1 MYFKTMAA
9 KHKILIFSAPSGSG
23 KTTIVNRLLSEGVLD
38 AEFSVSATSRAPRKG
53 ETHGKEYYFLS
64 PEEFRRRIEAEEF
77 LEWEQVY
84 ADTYYGTPRSEL
96 ARIWENG
103 RVVVL
108 DVDVVGGLNIKRMYP
123 EESLAIFIMPPSIE
137 ELRARLEGRGTETPD
152 KVDMRIA
159 KAEREISFSKDFD
172 VIIVNDDLEKAVEEA
187 RRIVLAFLEK

>member
-1 MYFKTMAA
+1 MAA
-9 KHKILIFSAPSGSG
+9 KNKILIFSAPSGSG
-23 KTTIVNRLLSEGVLD
+23 KTTIVNRLLSEGILD

-64 PEEFRRRIEAEEF
+64 PEEFRRRIEAQEF

-187 RRIVLAFLEK
+187 RRIVLDFLKK

>member
-1 MYFKTMAA
+1 MAA
-9 KHKILIFSAPSGSG
+9 KNKILIFSAPSGSG
-23 KTTIVNRLLSEGVLD
+23 KTTIVNRLLSEGILD

-64 PEEFRRRIEAEEF
+64 PEEFRRRIEAREF

-187 RRIVLAFLEK
+187 RRTVLAFLEK

>member
-1 MYFKTMAA
+1 MAA
-9 KHKILIFSAPSGSG
+9 KNKILIFSAPSGSG
-23 KTTIVNRLLSEGVLD
+23 KTTIVNRLLSEGILD

-187 RRIVLAFLEK
+187 RRTVLAFLEK

>member
-1 MYFKTMAA
+1 MAA
-9 KHKILIFSAPSGSG
+9 KNKILIFSAPSGSG
-23 KTTIVNRLLSEGVLD
+23 KTTIVNRLLSEGILD

-64 PEEFRRRIEAEEF
+64 PEEFRRRIEAREF

>member
-1 MYFKTMAA
+1 MAA
-9 KHKILIFSAPSGSG
+9 KNKILIFSAPSGSG
-23 KTTIVNRLLSEGVLD
+23 KTTIVNRLLSEGILD

-64 PEEFRRRIEAEEF
+64 PEEFRRRIEAREF

-172 VIIVNDDLEKAVEEA
+172 VIIVNDDLEKTVEEA
-187 RRIVLAFLEK
+187 RRTVLAFLEK

>member
-1 MYFKTMAA
+1 MAA

-23 KTTIVNRLLSEGVLD
+23 KTTIVNRLLSEGILD

-64 PEEFRRRIEAEEF
+64 PEEFRRRIETEEF

-172 VIIVNDDLEKAVEEA
+172 VIIVNGDLEKAVEEA
-187 RRIVLAFLEK
+187 RATVLDFLKK

>member
-1 MYFKTMAA
+1 M
-9 KHKILIFSAPSGSG
+9 
-23 KTTIVNRLLSEGVLD
+23 
-38 AEFSVSATSRAPRKG
+38 
-53 ETHGKEYYFLS
+53 
-64 PEEFRRRIEAEEF
+64 
-77 LEWEQVY
+77 
-84 ADTYYGTPRSEL
+84 
-96 ARIWENG
+96 ARIWEIV

-187 RRIVLAFLEK
+187 RRTVLAFLEK

>member
-1 MYFKTMAA
+1 MAA

-23 KTTIVNRLLSEGVLD
+23 KTTIVNRLLSEGILD

-64 PEEFRRRIEAEEF
+64 PEEFRRRIETEEF

-187 RRIVLAFLEK
+187 RATVLDFLKK

>member
-1 MYFKTMAA
+1 MAA
-9 KHKILIFSAPSGSG
+9 KNKILIFSAPSGSG
-23 KTTIVNRLLSEGVLD
+23 KTTIVNRLLSEGILD

-64 PEEFRRRIEAEEF
+64 PEEFRRRIEMEEF

-96 ARIWENG
+96 TRIWESG

-108 DVDVVGGLNIKRMYP
+108 DVDVVGGLNIKKMYP
-123 EESLAIFIMPPSIE
+123 KESLAIFIMPPSIE

-187 RRIVLAFLEK
+187 RRTVLAFLEK

>member
-1 MYFKTMAA
+1 MSAENN
-9 KHKILIFSAPSGSG
+9 HKILIFSAPSGSG
-23 KTTIVNRLLSEGVLD
+23 KTTIVNRLLSEGILD

-64 PEEFRRRIEAEEF
+64 PDEFRRRIETEEF

-96 ARIWENG
+96 ARIWESG

-123 EESLAIFIMPPSIE
+123 KESLAIFIMPPSIA

-152 KVDMRIA
+152 KIEMRIA
-159 KAEREISFSKDFD
+159 KAEREISYSKDFD
-172 VIIVNDDLEKAVEEA
+172 VIIVNDNLEKAVAQA
-187 RRIVLAFLEK
+187 RETVLGFLAKQ

>member
-1 MYFKTMAA
+1 MAA

-23 KTTIVNRLLSEGVLD
+23 KTTIVNRLLSEGILD

-53 ETHGKEYYFLS
+53 ETHGQEYYFLS
-64 PEEFRRRIEAEEF
+64 PEEFRRRIETEEF

-137 ELRARLEGRGTETPD
+137 ELRVRLEGRGTETPD

-187 RRIVLAFLEK
+187 RATVLDFLKK

>member
-1 MYFKTMAA
+1 MAA
-9 KHKILIFSAPSGSG
+9 KNKILIFSAPSGSG
-23 KTTIVNRLLSEGVLD
+23 KTTIVNRLLSEGILD

-64 PEEFRRRIEAEEF
+64 PEEFRRRIEAREF

-137 ELRARLEGRGTETPD
+137 ELRTRLEGRGTETPD

-187 RRIVLAFLEK
+187 RRIVLDFLKK

>member
-1 MYFKTMAA
+1 MAA
-9 KHKILIFSAPSGSG
+9 KNKILIFSAPSGSG
-23 KTTIVNRLLSEGVLD
+23 KTTIVNRLLSEGILD

-64 PEEFRRRIEAEEF
+64 PEEFRRRIEMEEF

-96 ARIWENG
+96 ARIWEVG

-108 DVDVVGGLNIKRMYP
+108 DVDVVGGLNIKKMYP
-123 EESLAIFIMPPSIE
+123 KEALAIFIMPPSIE

-172 VIIVNDDLEKAVEEA
+172 VVIVNDDLEKAVEEA
-187 RRIVLAFLEK
+187 RRTALAFLEK

>member
-1 MYFKTMAA
+1 MAA
-9 KHKILIFSAPSGSG
+9 KNKILIFSAPSGSG
-23 KTTIVNRLLSEGVLD
+23 KTTIVNRLLSEGILD

-64 PEEFRRRIEAEEF
+64 PEEFRRRIEMEEF

-96 ARIWENG
+96 ARIWEVG

-108 DVDVVGGLNIKRMYP
+108 DVDVVGGLNIKKMYP
-123 EESLAIFIMPPSIE
+123 KEALAIFIMPPSIE

-172 VIIVNDDLEKAVEEA
+172 VVIVNDDLEKAVEEA
-187 RRIVLAFLEK
+187 RRTVLAFLEK

>member
-1 MYFKTMAA
+1 MAA
-9 KHKILIFSAPSGSG
+9 KNKILIFSAPSGSG
-23 KTTIVNRLLSEGVLD
+23 KTTIVNRLLSEGILD
-38 AEFSVSATSRAPRKG
+38 AEFSVSATSRTPRKG

-96 ARIWENG
+96 TRIWENG

-172 VIIVNDDLEKAVEEA
+172 VIIVNDDLEKAVAEA
-187 RRIVLAFLEK
+187 RTTVLDFLKK

>member
-1 MYFKTMAA
+1 MAA

-23 KTTIVNRLLSEGVLD
+23 KTTIVNRLLSEGILD

-64 PEEFRRRIEAEEF
+64 PEEFRRRIETEEF

-172 VIIVNDDLEKAVEEA
+172 VIIVNDDLEKAVAEA
-187 RRIVLAFLEK
+187 RATVLDFLKK

>member
-1 MYFKTMAA
+1 MAA
-9 KHKILIFSAPSGSG
+9 KNKILIFSAPSGSG
-23 KTTIVNRLLSEGVLD
+23 KTTIVNRLLSEGILD

-137 ELRARLEGRGTETPD
+137 ELRLRLEGRGTETPD

>member
-1 MYFKTMAA
+1 MAA
-9 KHKILIFSAPSGSG
+9 KNKILIFSAPSGSG
-23 KTTIVNRLLSEGVLD
+23 KTTIVNRLLSEGILD

-137 ELRARLEGRGTETPD
+137 ELRLRLEGRGTETPD
-152 KVDMRIA
+152 KVNMRIA

-187 RRIVLAFLEK
+187 RRTVLAFLEK

>member
-1 MYFKTMAA
+1 MAA

-23 KTTIVNRLLSEGVLD
+23 KTTIVNRLLSEGILD

-64 PEEFRRRIEAEEF
+64 PEEFRRRIEMEEF

-96 ARIWENG
+96 TRIWENG

-187 RRIVLAFLEK
+187 RRIVLDFLKK